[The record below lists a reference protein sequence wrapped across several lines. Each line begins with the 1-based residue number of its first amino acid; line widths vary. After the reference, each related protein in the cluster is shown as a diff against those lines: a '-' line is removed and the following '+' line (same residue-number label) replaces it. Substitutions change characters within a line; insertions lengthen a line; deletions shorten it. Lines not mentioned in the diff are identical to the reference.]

1 MQQIVECVPNFSDG
15 RNPEVIN
22 AIVEAIS
29 AVPNAKVI
37 NVSSDADHNRT
48 VVTIVG
54 SPEGVEEAAFQGIAT
69 AKNLINLDEHS
80 GEHPRIGATDVCPF
94 IPVKGVTSADCKAIA
109 YRLGERVG
117 RELEIAVYYYGLA
130 AKDPSRK
137 ALPDIRKG
145 EYEGWKAEIG
155 RKPSRKPDEG
165 PEKAATWGAT
175 VIGVRQFM
183 AAYNVY
189 LNTDRVEVASA
200 ISQALRHSSGGFRYV
215 QAKGFLVEGQAQ
227 VSINFHNLE
236 RSPIHRVQEAIRRE
250 AARYGCMITHSELIG
265 LIPQKALHDAAK
277 WYLQID
283 EMQEDQVLEYHL
295 QNRAPSEG
303 SLAEFVDATASSAPT
318 PGGGSI
324 AALAGALGA
333 ALAQMVS
340 NLTIGRRK
348 YKSAQTE
355 AVAIREQAKRLQT
368 QLMAAITEDAEAFDA
383 VMSVMKNKLLPAAE
397 KAEKLEAAT
406 IQAAQVPL
414 LTARLSRDVARLC
427 LKIVK
432 IGNRNAVT
440 DAASAAFMAEAGV
453 RSAGLNVRINAVGV
467 KDRTLA
473 DSWMAELDSL
483 EGEVSSLA
491 RETAQIAAQRG
502 GF

>member
-1 MQQIVECVPNFSDG
+1 NFSDG

-22 AIVEAIS
+22 AIVEAMGGVS
-29 AVPNAKVI
+29 GAKVI
-37 NVSSDADHNRT
+37 NVSSDVDHNRT
-48 VVTIVG
+48 VVTMVG
-54 SPEGVEEAAFQGIAT
+54 SPEGVEEAAFRGIAT
-69 AKNLINLDEHS
+69 AKTLINLDEHS
-80 GEHPRIGATDVCPF
+80 GEHPRMGATDVCPF
-94 IPVKGVTSADCKAIA
+94 IPVQGVTSADCKAIA

-117 RELEIAVYYYGLA
+117 RDLQIAVYYYGLA
-130 AKDPSRK
+130 AKSPARK

-155 RKPSRKPDEG
+155 HKASRKPDEG

-189 LNTDRVEVASA
+189 LNTERVEVASA
-200 ISQALRHSSGGFRYV
+200 IAKAVRDSSGGFRYV

-227 VSINFHNLE
+227 VSMNFHNLQ
-236 RSPIHRVQEAIRRE
+236 RSPIHRVQETIRRE
-250 AARYGCMITHSELIG
+250 AARYGCTITHSELVG
-265 LIPQKALHDAAK
+265 LVPQKALRDAAK

-283 EMQEDQVLEYHL
+283 EMQDDQVLEYHL
-295 QNRAPSEG
+295 QNPPPSSG
-303 SLAEFVDATASSAPT
+303 SLSDFVEATASSAPT

-340 NLTIGRRK
+340 NLTVGRRK
-348 YKSAQTE
+348 YKSVQPE
-355 AVAIREQAKRLQT
+355 AAAIREQAKQLQP
-368 QLMAAITEDAEAFDA
+368 QLMAAITEDAAAFDA
-383 VMSVMKNKLLPAAE
+383 VMAVMKNKLLPRDE
-397 KAEKLEAAT
+397 KAAQLEAAT
-406 IQAAQVPL
+406 INAAQVPL
-414 LTARLSRDVARLC
+414 QTARLSRDVARLC
-427 LKIVK
+427 LQLVK

-453 RSAGLNVRINAVGV
+453 RSAALNVRINAVGV
-467 KDRTLA
+467 KNRPLA
-473 DSWMAELDSL
+473 ESWLAELDSI
-483 EGEVSSLA
+483 EGEVSALA
-491 RETAQIAAQRG
+491 RETARLAAQRG

>member
-1 MQQIVECVPNFSDG
+1 VPD
-15 RNPEVIN
+15 
-22 AIVEAIS
+22 
-29 AVPNAKVI
+29 AKVV
-37 NVSSDADHNRT
+37 NVSSDVDHNRM

-69 AKNLINLDEHS
+69 AKGLINLDEHS

-94 IPVKGVTSADCKAIA
+94 IPVKGVSSADCKAIA
-109 YRLGERVG
+109 YRLGERVA
-117 RELEIAVYYYGLA
+117 RELDIAVYYYGLA
-130 AKDPSRK
+130 AKVPSRK
-137 ALPDIRKG
+137 SLPAIRTG

-155 RKPSRKPDEG
+155 HKASRKPDEG
-165 PEKAATWGAT
+165 AEKAATWGAT

-189 LNTDRVEVASA
+189 LNTDRVEVADA
-200 ISQALRHSSGGFRYV
+200 ISQALRHSSGGFRYL

-227 VSINFHNLE
+227 VSMNFHNLQ
-236 RSPIHRVQEAIRRE
+236 RSPLHRVQEAIRRE

-277 WYLQID
+277 WYLQLD
-283 EMQEDQVLEYHL
+283 GMQDDQLLEYHL
-295 QNRAPSEG
+295 QNRPPSEG
-303 SLAEFVDATASSAPT
+303 SLAEFVDATASSVPT

-348 YKSAQTE
+348 YKSAHSAAT
-355 AVAIREQAKRLQT
+355 AIREQAKQLQP
-368 QLMAAITEDAEAFDA
+368 QLMAAIAEDAAAFDA
-383 VMSVMKNKLLPAAE
+383 VMAVMKNKLLPAAE
-397 KAEKLEAAT
+397 KGAKLEAAT
-406 IQAAQVPL
+406 INAAQVPL
-414 LTARLSRDVARLC
+414 QTARLSRDVARLC
-427 LKIVK
+427 LQIVK

-453 RSAGLNVRINAVGV
+453 RSAALNVRINAVGV

-473 DSWMAELDSL
+473 ESWLAELDSL
-483 EGEVSSLA
+483 EGEVSALA
-491 RETAQIAAQRG
+491 RETAHHAAQRG

>member
-1 MQQIVECVPNFSDG
+1 
-15 RNPEVIN
+15 
-22 AIVEAIS
+22 
-29 AVPNAKVI
+29 
-37 NVSSDADHNRT
+37 
-48 VVTIVG
+48 
-54 SPEGVEEAAFQGIAT
+54 
-69 AKNLINLDEHS
+69 
-80 GEHPRIGATDVCPF
+80 
-94 IPVKGVTSADCKAIA
+94 
-109 YRLGERVG
+109 
-117 RELEIAVYYYGLA
+117 
-130 AKDPSRK
+130 
-137 ALPDIRKG
+137 
-145 EYEGWKAEIG
+145 
-155 RKPSRKPDEG
+155 
-165 PEKAATWGAT
+165 
-175 VIGVRQFM
+175 
-183 AAYNVY
+183 
-189 LNTDRVEVASA
+189 
-200 ISQALRHSSGGFRYV
+200 
-215 QAKGFLVEGQAQ
+215 
-227 VSINFHNLE
+227 
-236 RSPIHRVQEAIRRE
+236 
-250 AARYGCMITHSELIG
+250 
-265 LIPQKALHDAAK
+265 
-277 WYLQID
+277 
-283 EMQEDQVLEYHL
+283 
-295 QNRAPSEG
+295 
-303 SLAEFVDATASSAPT
+303 
-318 PGGGSI
+318 
-324 AALAGALGA
+324 
-333 ALAQMVS
+333 MVS